1 MGAESAIY
9 MEVHMTEHERL
20 IREADDLSAE
30 MEKEIKEILEEY
42 EEAKALLRIFSMEGS
57 NNHS

>member
-1 MGAESAIY
+1 
-9 MEVHMTEHERL
+9 MTEHERL

-30 MEKEIKEILEEY
+30 MEKEIQKVLEEY
-42 EEAKALLRIFSMEGS
+42 DNAAALLRIISMEES